1 MENPDEAGSEIDG
14 SAIQPIDLP
23 PSLIS
28 LVRQIA
34 RDCAAP
40 GRYTITLEVPPH
52 RGRPRTAV
60 ISRLERIRIL
70 EIRQK

>member
-1 MENPDEAGSEIDG
+1 MSTDPH
-14 SAIQPIDLP
+14 PLPPDLP
-23 PSLIS
+23 PALVS

-40 GRYTITLEVPPH
+40 GVYLITLEVPH
-52 RGRPRTAV
+52 HKRGARTAE

-70 EIRQK
+70 ELKPVK

>member
-1 MENPDEAGSEIDG
+1 MPA
-14 SAIQPIDLP
+14 DLP
-23 PSLIS
+23 PALVS

-40 GRYTITLEVPPH
+40 GRYAILLEVPNH
-52 RGRPRTAV
+52 KGRPGTAE

-70 EIRQK
+70 EIRAK